1 MLTERSRMDQ
11 VITGV
16 IDHTIVPVANAI
28 AWSATNGLLL
38 LVFGAMW
45 VAFAV
50 ALVFSQGSLDQ
61 AWIWI
66 RSLPILLQA
75 AVWLLFL
82 PVVGGLWVWETT
94 WPLVLRLVIV
104 LGLGAW
110 NILVFLPQ
118 RAAAP

>member
-1 MLTERSRMDQ
+1 MDQ

-16 IDHTIVPVANAI
+16 IDHTVVPVANFI

-75 AVWLLFL
+75 VVWLLFL

-94 WPLVLRLVIV
+94 WPLFLRLVIV

-118 RAAAP
+118 RAATP